1 MALVHQNH
9 WAVTLTVD
17 GAPVP
22 GVFDSFEGGRVA
34 GEATQYRPGG
44 MAEAETSVSPPVVE
58 EITISRGYRAERDAV
73 IEKWLSNRIGAA
85 CVVGKQALNP
95 DRSAVPGGLTT
106 YRGRIVSIDTP
117 SHDSNGT
124 EVTRLAVTIGV
135 DGLPS

>member
-34 GEATQYRPGG
+34 GEASTYRAGG

-58 EITISRGYRAERDAV
+58 EIVISRGYRAERDATV
-73 IEKWLSNRIGAA
+73 ERWLSNRIGAS

-95 DRSAVPGGLTT
+95 DKTPVPGGLTV
-106 YRGRIVSIDTP
+106 YRGKITGVDTP
-117 SHDSNGT
+117 THDSMGT